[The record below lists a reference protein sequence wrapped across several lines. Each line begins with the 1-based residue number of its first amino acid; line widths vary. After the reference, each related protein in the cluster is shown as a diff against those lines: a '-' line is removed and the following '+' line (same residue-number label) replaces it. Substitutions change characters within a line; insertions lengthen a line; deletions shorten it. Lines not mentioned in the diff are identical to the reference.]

1 MNRSNR
7 IEVRN
12 PVLALPAI
20 ERIKDLDPNARKA
33 LADILG
39 DIAKDAR
46 RRGDESWR
54 KNKAP
59 MAAYW
64 RAVST
69 YSGHIKRAVRPEPQ
83 RCK

>member
-1 MNRSNR
+1 MTRSNR

-12 PVLALPAI
+12 PVLNLPHL
-20 ERIKDLDPNARKA
+20 ERIKELDPDARKV

-46 RRGDESWR
+46 GRAQESWR

-64 RAVST
+64 KAVST
-69 YSGHIKRAVRPEPQ
+69 YSGHIKRAVRP
-83 RCK
+83 

>member
-1 MNRSNR
+1 MTTARSTR
-7 IEVRN
+7 TDVRN
-12 PVLALPAI
+12 PVLGLPHVD
-20 ERIKDLDPNARKA
+20 RIKDLDPAARKL

-46 RRGDESWR
+46 GRAQESWR

-64 RAVST
+64 KAVST
-69 YSGHIKRAVRPEPQ
+69 YSGHIKRAVRP
-83 RCK
+83 